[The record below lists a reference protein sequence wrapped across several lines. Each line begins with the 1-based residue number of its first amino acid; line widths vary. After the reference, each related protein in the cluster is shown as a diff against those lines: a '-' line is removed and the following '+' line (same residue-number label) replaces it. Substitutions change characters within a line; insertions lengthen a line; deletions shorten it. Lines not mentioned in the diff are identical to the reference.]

1 MVPNGRQPPGAIM
14 AWPDALGTV
23 TVQEVMQT
31 DMVAIFEAQGD
42 YLALIVGSLGLLWLI
57 AFRLRRHRQPAVL
70 PRLVWVVFGAVLVGG
85 WWVTERAGEHAQEE
99 SIAQVSALTPTYA
112 YQLARMGHAQ
122 VTEATPADDP
132 VYRSLIEAQIQW
144 QQLNPAVNDIYTM
157 RKRSDGTNILVVDS
171 ETDYDRNG
179 DYRGTNELRTPI
191 GKVYLQPLEGL
202 EKAFAGEANFDSKV
216 YSDEWG
222 TWVSAFEPMRDA
234 NGNVEAVLGVD
245 FDARAWGAAI
255 GKARRTV
262 ILTTGL
268 LLFIIVG
275 AGLAIAL
282 LRADIVR
289 RVAAEQRSRQAE
301 ERMQLTIRQMPLGF
315 IEWNSRAEIIGW
327 NPCAEKIFGYSAA
340 EVLGK
345 SGFALI
351 VAPAAREEM
360 DRIWADVNRNLG
372 GAHSTNE
379 NVTKDGRVIICEWFN
394 TPLVGADGTVVGV
407 FSLLQE
413 ITERVNLEKHLQ
425 QSDRM
430 NAVGQLAAGVAH
442 DFNNILTII
451 TGHTGLLLANPNL
464 PPQFRPELGRVEGA
478 AVRAAN
484 LTRQLLTFSRK
495 QAMFPQPLHLAKV
508 IENTTAM
515 LGRLLGANVK
525 LTVRVSDQVPPVE
538 ADPAMIEQVLTNLV
552 LNARDAIIGAG
563 SITVTLDATAISKET
578 ASLNPDARPGL
589 AVCLAVCDTG
599 TGIPAE
605 QLPRI
610 FEPFF
615 TTKPTGRGTGLGLS
629 VVHGIIQKHNGWIT
643 VESTPGQGSCFSVFL
658 PPTNRPVVDVSNG
671 APAKPPVASTPART
685 ILLAEDEAMVREL
698 ARVTLQRAGYR
709 VFEANDGQ
717 EALKLWLQHRN
728 EIDLLLTDMV
738 MPNGMTGRELSQR
751 LLEDRPNLPVVY
763 SSGYSIELTAPGF
776 NENQRQVFLPKPY
789 LTGQLLTVVDGCL
802 SSAG

>member
-1 MVPNGRQPPGAIM
+1 MGTRPPGQKTCIAPLETAPVSIKQPM
-14 AWPDALGTV
+14 HSDIL
-23 TVQEVMQT
+23 
-31 DMVAIFEAQGD
+31 AIFEAQGD
-42 YLALIVGSLGLLWLI
+42 YLALVVGALGLLSLI
-57 AFRLRRHRQPAVL
+57 AFGLRRYRRPAVL
-70 PRLVWVVFGAVLVGG
+70 PRLVWVIFAAVLGGG
-85 WWVTERAGEHAQEE
+85 WWVTERSGEHAQQE

-112 YQLARMGHAQ
+112 HQLARMGHAR
-122 VTEATPADDP
+122 VTEATPSDDP
-132 VYRSLIEAQIQW
+132 LYLSLIEAQVQW
-144 QQLNPAVNDIYTM
+144 EKLNPAVNDIYTM
-157 RKRSDGTNILVVDS
+157 RKRADGTNILVVDS

-179 DYRGTNELRTPI
+179 NYAGANESRTPI
-191 GKVYLQPLEGL
+191 GKVYPQPLAGL
-202 EKAFAGEANFDSKV
+202 EKAFAGEANFDSKI

-234 NGNVEAVLGVD
+234 TGKIEAVLGVD
-245 FDARAWGAAI
+245 FDARAWSAAI

-282 LRADIVR
+282 LRADIIR

-315 IEWNSRAEIIGW
+315 IEWNAKAEVVGW
-327 NPCAEKIFGYSAA
+327 NPCAERIFGYSAA

-345 SGFALI
+345 NVFALI
-351 VAPAAREEM
+351 LAPAARELM
-360 DRIWADVNRNLG
+360 DRVWADVSRNSG
-372 GAHSTNE
+372 GTHSTNE
-379 NVTKDGRVIICEWFN
+379 NITKDGRLIICEWFN
-394 TPLVGADGTVVGV
+394 TPLIGPEGKVVGV

-451 TGHTGLLLANPNL
+451 TGHTGLLLVNPSL

-478 AVRAAN
+478 ALRAAN

-508 IENTTAM
+508 VENTTSM
-515 LGRLLGANVK
+515 LGRLLGANIK
-525 LTVRVSDQVPPVE
+525 LTVRISDQVPPVE

-552 LNARDAIIGAG
+552 LNARDAIVGAG
-563 SITVTLDATAISKET
+563 AITVTLDATAISKET
-578 ASLNPDARPGL
+578 ATQNPNAQPGL
-589 AVCLAVCDTG
+589 AVCLAVGDTG
-599 TGIPAE
+599 SGIPAE

-610 FEPFF
+610 FEPFY

-629 VVHGIIQKHNGWIT
+629 VVHGIIQQHKGWIT
-643 VESTPGQGSCFSVFL
+643 VDSTPGQGSTFSVFL
-658 PPTNRPVVDVSNG
+658 PPTSRPVVNAATG
-671 APAKPPVASTPART
+671 APATPPVASARTRT

-698 ARVTLQRAGYR
+698 ARATLQRAGYR
-709 VFEANDGQ
+709 VFEANDGH
-717 EALKLWLQHRN
+717 EALQLWRQHRS

-738 MPNGMTGRELSQR
+738 MPNGMTGCELSQR
-751 LLEDRPNLPVVY
+751 LLVDQPNLPVIY

-776 NENQRQVFLPKPY
+776 NENERLVFLPKPY
-789 LTGQLLTVVDGCL
+789 LTGQLLTVVDRCL
-802 SSAG
+802 RKAG